1 MARMTACFL
10 QVSITDLPSLAI
22 LESFILTHI
31 FLGHFPILLPYKNT
45 ELALAAVIQLGLV
58 KLLTRCGILHTP
70 QTRSQPNLMLK
81 YLPES
86 RLHR

>member
-1 MARMTACFL
+1 MTTCFL

-31 FLGHFPILLPYKNT
+31 FLGQFPILLPYKNT
-45 ELALAAVIQLGLV
+45 ELAHAAVVQLGLV
-58 KLLTRCGILHTP
+58 DSLWYTKYPSDL
-70 QTRSQPNLMLK
+70 SQRYLILK
-81 YLPES
+81 YLLES

>member
-1 MARMTACFL
+1 MTACFL
-10 QVSITDLPSLAI
+10 HVSITDLPPLAI

-31 FLGHFPILLPYKNT
+31 FLGQFPILLPYKNT
-45 ELALAAVIQLGLV
+45 ELAHAAVIQLGLV
-58 KLLTRCGILHTP
+58 DSLWYTEYPSDL
-70 QTRSQPNLMLK
+70 SQRYLILK